1 VNETGRDIA
10 TRKIAEMPID
20 RVFKLLIFMA
30 GMEAERN
37 IENKSKAVHPC
48 EPQAKTA

>member
-1 VNETGRDIA
+1 MNETGRDIA

-20 RVFKLLIFMA
+20 QVLKLLIFMA
-30 GMEAERN
+30 GMEAEHN
-37 IENKSKAVHPC
+37 IENKPKTAHPC